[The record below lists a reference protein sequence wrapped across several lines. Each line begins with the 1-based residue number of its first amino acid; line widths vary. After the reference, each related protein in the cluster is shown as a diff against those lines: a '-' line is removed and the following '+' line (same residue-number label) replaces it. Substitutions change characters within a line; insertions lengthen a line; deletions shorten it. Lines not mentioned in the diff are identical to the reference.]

1 MADYTFPTSYGVGT
15 ATVSTGSV
23 TVTGQ
28 GTYWMSDDPKL
39 SPLRAGDLF
48 GTHVGIA
55 VRIDAVVSDTE
66 LTLAHEWPGDS
77 QTAAPYEI
85 QLTPRIVGAQEATRR
100 LLMSLANG
108 NIEAFA
114 GLAGGSDLIPIFTGV
129 GTMSTVTRTSLINGV
144 DYDVLVDDLAGR
156 AAYDAEEAGF
166 AVLVAD
172 IGDGRSALYTKR
184 TNDTGNW
191 TDPAYITGATGETGP
206 YTDITFAPVQ
216 TLPPGSDVTMTV
228 TPTGDGAV
236 TITFGLPVGVPGD
249 MEGPNGATDG
259 GRPAF
264 DGPSGKKLKQAAI
277 TALETTFNNSVAG
290 LKDNPATVQAAIDAL
305 ATSPSGGAND
315 AIFAIEISD
324 LKGQRL
330 GMVGGVADALDD
342 ESGVLTKT
350 NAVYDAANDWYSPST
365 SGLVPAYTNPGGT
378 GNRTSTIAVSTD
390 LTPGGSSTGTAQQ
403 LVDGNTTQV
412 TYFWA
417 AQSVVGKFIKF
428 DFGAGSSVVINEAR
442 SRTNVSAVD
451 GTWQWQGS
459 NNDSTW
465 VNIGATVILN
475 GASPKTYP
483 EMAENITGYRY
494 YRLLGISGAIAGN
507 NYQQEFEFKIGTP
520 ITYSNMT
527 LVSVAYPSTA
537 QPSSGRLA
545 LQIQGAE
552 AFTINVD
559 LIGEFSRDNGTTWTD
574 AVLTMTTNFSG
585 IRMFEA
591 SEIDI
596 SAQPSG
602 SNVKW
607 RVRTANNKNITV
619 SGVVAQWKD

>member
-15 ATVSTGSV
+15 ATVSNGSV
-23 TVTGQ
+23 TVAGQ
-28 GTYWMSDDPKL
+28 GTSWMSDDPKL

-55 VRIDAVVSDTE
+55 IRIDAVVSDTE

-114 GLAGGSDLIPIFTGV
+114 ALAGGSDLIPIFTGV

-184 TNDTGNW
+184 TNDTGDW

-216 TLPPGSDVTMTV
+216 TLPPGSDVTMNV
-228 TPTGDGAV
+228 TPNGDGAV

-264 DGPSGKKLKQAAI
+264 DGPSGKKLKQAVI
-277 TALETTFNNSVAG
+277 TALETTFNNTVAG
-290 LKDNPATVQAAIDAL
+290 LKDNPANVQDAIDVL

-315 AIFAIEISD
+315 AIFAIEIAD

-330 GMVGGVADALDD
+330 GMVGGVADAFDD
-342 ESGVLTKT
+342 ETGVLNKT
-350 NAVYDAANDWYSPST
+350 NAVYDAANDWYLPTTTGGSNQIPAMTAATTAGVTMTASNTNTGAGFQVWYAGDRNNATSWITNNNVT
-365 SGLVPAYTNPGGT
+365 SGWL
-378 GNRTSTIAVSTD
+378 
-390 LTPGGSSTGTAQQ
+390 
-403 LVDGNTTQV
+403 QV
-412 TYFWA
+412 N
-417 AQSVVGKFIKF
+417 
-428 DFGAGSSVVINEAR
+428 FGASPKIIGSYTLLGRSGSVNQSPR
-442 SRTNVSAVD
+442 SWVLEGSNDASSWTPLDSRADVTNWIDGQAQTFLILSPASYQYYRVNVSAVQS
-451 GTWQWQGS
+451 GGIA
-459 NNDSTW
+459 
-465 VNIGATVILN
+465 IGIGELTLNTV
-475 GASPKTYP
+475 
-483 EMAENITGYRY
+483 
-494 YRLLGISGAIAGN
+494 
-507 NYQQEFEFKIGTP
+507 GTP
-520 ITYSNMT
+520 DNMT

-545 LQIQGAE
+545 LQIQGAD

-559 LIGEFSRDNGTTWTD
+559 LIGEFSRDNGTTWTA
-574 AVLTMTTNFSG
+574 AVLSLSNSFSG

>member
-15 ATVSTGSV
+15 ATVSNGSV

-55 VRIDAVVSDTE
+55 IRIDTVVSDTE

-114 GLAGGSDLIPIFTGV
+114 ALAGGSDLIPIFTGV

-184 TNDTGNW
+184 TNDTGDW

-277 TALETTFNNSVAG
+277 TALETTFNNAVAG
-290 LKDNPATVQAAIDAL
+290 LKDNPATVQAAIDVL

-330 GMVGGVADALDD
+330 GMVGGVADAFDD
-342 ESGVLTKT
+342 ESGVNTGASSGQTYNAADDHYSPTVTAGASQIPTMTAATTAGVTMSDGGNSGSGFEAWRAADANQTGGWSQNPFTANNFLRVDFGSGNAPVIATYSITTASPNYPTAFKLQGSSDNSAWVDLDSRTGQVWSGTETKT
-350 NAVYDAANDWYSPST
+350 FSVSSP
-365 SGLVPAYTNPGGT
+365 VA
-378 GNRTSTIAVSTD
+378 
-390 LTPGGSSTGTAQQ
+390 
-403 LVDGNTTQV
+403 
-412 TYFWA
+412 
-417 AQSVVGKFIKF
+417 
-428 DFGAGSSVVINEAR
+428 
-442 SRTNVSAVD
+442 
-451 GTWQWQGS
+451 
-459 NNDSTW
+459 
-465 VNIGATVILN
+465 
-475 GASPKTYP
+475 
-483 EMAENITGYRY
+483 YRY
-494 YRLLGISGAIAGN
+494 YRILLVSSASTAMSIFHIAM
-507 NYQQEFEFKIGTP
+507 FVAGTVA
-520 ITYSNMT
+520 SMN
-527 LVSVAYPSTA
+527 LVSVPYVAAVVPASARMAIQVSGA
-537 QPSSGRLA
+537 QS
-545 LQIQGAE
+545 
-552 AFTINVD
+552 FVVNND
-559 LIGEFSRDNGTTWTD
+559 LIGEVSRNGGASWTAASLLETTS
-574 AVLTMTTNFSG
+574 LSG
-585 IRMFEA
+585 VRMYEA
-591 SEIDI
+591 DDI
-596 SAQPSG
+596 NVSGQPSG
-602 SNVKW
+602 SDVRW
-607 RVRTANNKNITV
+607 RIRTANGKIIQV
-619 SGVVAQWKD
+619 SGVVLQWKD